1 MVMFG
6 RKDRENRRLEDMY
19 APVDEEIVEDFDE
32 ESDFESIE
40 SEKEE
45 KDKHNDS
52 FTSAPIKP
60 LECFGMDEG
69 KTEKWLMKCVKFWY
83 CIMSFFWFLFGALT
97 FAPVIFISNKVDV
110 LFNDR
115 KKSLLCGMAIYIVV
129 VALFVLIFA
138 IGGGE
143 GASQVVEVET
153 ITEAITTEVA
163 EVVKTR

>member
-1 MVMFG
+1 MFG
-6 RKDRENRRLEDMY
+6 RKERENRRLEDMY
-19 APVDEEIVEDFDE
+19 EPMDEEFIEDGVE
-32 ESDFESIE
+32 ESDFDSLE

-45 KDKHNDS
+45 KVDGNDS
-52 FTSAPIKP
+52 FTSDPIKP
-60 LECFGMDEG
+60 LDCFGMDEG

-83 CIMSFFWFLFGALT
+83 CIMSFFWFIFGALT

-115 KKSLLCGMAIYIVV
+115 KKSLMCGMAIYIVV
-129 VALFVLIFA
+129 VALLVLLFT

-143 GASQVVEVET
+143 DASQVVQVET
-153 ITEAITTEVA
+153 ITEAITTEAA